1 MIQRLLSAALLSLLG
16 LIGPAAASAASEL
29 SEAIARLD
37 ALLQAPNRQ
46 QASALADQLVRRHVA
61 IGRFTQA
68 TFDG

>member
-16 LIGPAAASAASEL
+16 LVGPAASAASEL

-37 ALLQAPNRQ
+37 ALLQTPDRQ